1 MIINS
6 KYDDV
11 LCLCCDCGN
20 VPLIELTQEYPIYIY
35 ITCNAC
41 NNNNKKQYL
50 LHDYLELLLTSQ
62 TLITQQH
69 ITNNDTLTYHYC
81 VDCDLIFTYNDTV
94 IHSEHTITSIHSIF
108 TSSSSSSSSKSPSTL
123 KQTLSNTVSSFS
135 TNITTPITTPNP
147 NRPLFSHFTPS
158 QQSTLN
164 LTLSHITEINTLLH
178 SLISTLITTYETH
191 PLNTNAIV
199 NLHTYSKF
207 QPLNNTFTSYA
218 YRPSKCISILAS
230 TRIIHLSPF
239 HQLKP
244 LQQPDI
250 HLNSIYIYPS
260 LDKIIFWSFKTR
272 HLYISNF
279 PSLTP
284 ITSIP
289 VEHFVDSV
297 TLLNDTRIV
306 LSYSYCDEYIQIYDT
321 SFTLETQFK
330 VDFLGVR
337 QIVDLEN
344 GTMLLKVDNQYNT
357 VKQYQTVSPYKYIQS
372 LHYHPN
378 NNTSCIYVSKDK
390 QYLCLG
396 SHFGCFVIRHNKE
409 PTYDI
414 VRVYDKDSVDC
425 YSTRSICEIGTQFV
439 IGGVSAVY
447 VINAVSL
454 DVAVVINNDKFDS
467 ISAFGIINEHTVL
480 AVGGGFIFE
489 LNHQTWQIENVS
501 EHNDEYCS
509 LLLVALPNSN
519 KHETCCLFYKFA
531 ISSKMTAWTKRINN
545 T

>member
-6 KYDDV
+6 KYDGV

-20 VPLIELTQEYPIYIY
+20 IPLIELTQEYPIYIY
-35 ITCNAC
+35 IKCNAC

-50 LHDYLELLLTSQ
+50 LHDYLQLLLTLQ
-62 TLITQQH
+62 TLTQH
-69 ITNNDTLTYHYC
+69 IINNDKTYHYC
-81 VDCDLIFTYNDTV
+81 VDCDIITNDINS
-94 IHSEHTITSIHSIF
+94 IHSEHDITSIHSIF
-108 TSSSSSSSSKSPSTL
+108 TSPSKSPSYL
-123 KQTLSNTVSSFS
+123 QQTLSNIVSSFS
-135 TNITTPITTPNP
+135 THITSPITTPNP
-147 NRPLFSHFTPS
+147 NKPLFSHFTLS
-158 QQSTLN
+158 QQSTLH

-178 SLISTLITTYETH
+178 SLISTLINTYEAH
-191 PLNTNAIV
+191 PLNTNAIL

-207 QPLNNTFTSYA
+207 QTPKNTFTSYA

-289 VEHFVDSV
+289 VEHFVDNV
-297 TLLNDTRIV
+297 TLLNDGRLV
-306 LSYSYCDEYIQIYDT
+306 LSYSYCDEYIQIYNT
-321 SFTLETQFK
+321 SFALETQFK

-344 GTMLLKVDNQYNT
+344 GTMLLKVDNQYNS
-357 VKQYQTVSPYKYIQS
+357 VKHYQTVSPYKYIQS

-378 NNTSCIYVSKDK
+378 NNTSCIYVSKNK

-409 PTYDI
+409 PTYDV

-425 YSTRSICEIGTQFV
+425 YSTRSICEIATRFI
-439 IGGVSAVY
+439 IGGISTVY
-447 VINAVSL
+447 VISAVSF
-454 DVAVVINNDKFDS
+454 DIEIVINNDKFDS

-480 AVGGGFIFE
+480 AVGGGFIIE

-509 LLLVALPNSN
+509 LLVAMPNNNGS
-519 KHETCCLFYKFA
+519 CCLFYKFA
-531 ISSKMTAWTKRINN
+531 ISSKMTAWTKCINA
-545 T
+545 